1 MHDARV
7 SRLLDAVLAVAGDL
21 DLETVLARVVDAAC
35 VLVDARYGAL
45 GVIGSDEQ
53 LSAFVHQ
60 GIDEQTA
67 ERIGH
72 LPEGRGILGLLID
85 EPTPIRLD
93 DLSRHP
99 ASYGFPPNHP
109 PMHAFLGTPIRVGD
123 RVFGNLYLAEKVG
136 GGTFTPEDQE
146 LIVGLAAVAGSAIEN
161 ARLYEDLRSRQAW
174 RDAVLE
180 VSTSV
185 LAGDP
190 TAAVRD
196 RVTELAAELVRGP
209 GACIVEVH
217 DDQEGV
223 WVLSSCGTRGPA
235 PGFVAGRDR
244 PCVQVVQGE
253 QLLAADDD
261 PLLGGPAVWAPLR
274 DRDTTLAA
282 LGVAVPEGFG
292 QEEEQLLY
300 SFAAQASLSLAHE
313 RAQADLHRLS
323 LLEDRERIGRDLH
336 DTVIQRLFATGL
348 SLQATVRR
356 AEDRPELADRLN
368 RAVDDIDEIVREI
381 RSTIF
386 ALQARGDDVR
396 GLRGEVLEVVDELS
410 SLLPSSP
417 RVRFDGAIDALVPDR
432 VAEVVVP
439 VVREALTNVAKHAEA
454 RSVELELSVDVHELR
469 IRVADDGRGLPSRIT
484 AGFGLKN
491 LRRRADDLGGKATIG
506 PRDGDGGTVVEWT
519 VPIF

>member
-1 MHDARV
+1 MHDARL

-35 VLVDARYGAL
+35 ALVDARYGAL
-45 GVIGSDEQ
+45 GVIGDDEQ
-53 LSAFVHQ
+53 LVAFVHQ
-60 GIDEQTA
+60 GIDEATA
-67 ERIGH
+67 ARIGH
-72 LPEGRGILGLLID
+72 LPEGGGILGLLID

-99 ASYGFPPNHP
+99 ASYGFPEHHP
-109 PMHAFLGTPIRVGD
+109 PMHAFLGAPIRVGD
-123 RVFGNLYLAEKVG
+123 RVFGNLYLTEKVG
-136 GGTFTPEDQE
+136 GGPFTPEDE
-146 LIVGLAAVAGSAIEN
+146 DLVVGLAAVAGAAIEN

-180 VSTSV
+180 VSTAV

-196 RVTELAAELVRGP
+196 RVTELACELLQGT
-209 GACIVEVH
+209 GACIVETH
-217 DDQEGV
+217 DQQGV
-223 WVLSSCGTRGPA
+223 WVLSSFGPQGPA
-235 PGFVAGRDR
+235 PGFMPGRER
-244 PCVQVVQGE
+244 PCVEVMSSETVLVV
-253 QLLAADDD
+253 DDD
-261 PLLGGPAVWAPLR
+261 PMLGGAGVWAPLR
-274 DRDTTLAA
+274 DRDTSLAA
-282 LGVAVPEGFG
+282 LGVALPESAGEHE
-292 QEEEQLLY
+292 QQLLY

-368 RAVDDIDEIVREI
+368 RAVDDIDETVREI

-386 ALQARGDDVR
+386 ALQSRGEQDR
-396 GLRGEVLEVVDELS
+396 GLRGEVLEVVDELAP
-410 SLLPSSP
+410 LLPSAP

-432 VAEVVVP
+432 VGESVVP
-439 VVREALTNVAKHAEA
+439 VVREALTNIAKHARA
-454 RSVELELSVDVHELR
+454 RVVELELAVDVHELR
-469 IRVADDGRGLPSRIT
+469 LRVADDGRGLPDEIT
-484 AGFGLKN
+484 AGFGLDN
-491 LRRRADDLGGKATIG
+491 LRRRAEELGGKAVIG
-506 PRDGDGGTVVEWT
+506 PRDDDGGTVVDWA
-519 VPIF
+519 VPIL